1 MSEEVISIIDEPES
15 PSCKKLKTE
24 HIPTET
30 NENTDII
37 KSEEKCEAK
46 TGLKRKYALCIGYCE
61 DEIVDGLVKV
71 NSIPQAHADEMF
83 KMSFQRAARTDKGVS
98 AAENLISL
106 KMEFT
111 PEHLKQLNEVLPK
124 QIRVFGYKKVTKSF
138 DSKNNCDG
146 RTYIYILPTFAF
158 CPIEE
163 FCTENY
169 RAPEEVIDKVNET
182 LRILCGTHNF
192 HNFTAGRKYTDPSSK
207 RYIIS
212 FECSKPFLK
221 EGYEYAVIKVRGQSF
236 MLHQIRKMI
245 GMVIAI
251 VRGFA
256 NMDTLDLCW
265 TANKVD
271 VPTAPALGLMLDKLH
286 YDKYNKK
293 FGKDGIH
300 EPIEWSHLEQ
310 EIENFKHEYIFTNI
324 IQKEKEKKSMF
335 NWLSK
340 LPINHYGI
348 LDPKYMRGYYTGIG
362 RALYKIDCLNKEL
375 NNKNPAEEDDDST
388 GCDD

>member
-1 MSEEVISIIDEPES
+1 MIARFSSILRKNFFLTKNLRKMSEQKLSEKNECSDETELA
-15 PSCKKLKTE
+15 PSSKKQKTDE
-24 HIPTET
+24 TET
-30 NENTDII
+30 
-37 KSEEKCEAK
+37 KS
-46 TGLKRKYALCIGYCE
+46 GLKRKYALCVGYCGEGYYGLQRNPTIKDKFRTIE
-61 DEIVDGLVKV
+61 DEIVDALIKI
-71 NSIPQAHADEMF
+71 NSIPQAHADEMY

-106 KMEFT
+106 KMEFSQ
-111 PEHLKQLNEVLPK
+111 EHLQKLNEELPK

-163 FCTENY
+163 LCTESY
-169 RAPEEVIDKVNET
+169 RASEQVIDKVNET
-182 LRILCGTHNF
+182 LRSLCGTHNF

-212 FECSKPFLK
+212 FECSKPFMK
-221 EGYEYAVIKVRGQSF
+221 DGYEYAVIKVRGQSF

-256 NMDTLDLCW
+256 NVDTLNLCW

-293 FGKDGIH
+293 FGNDGLH
-300 EPIEWSHLEQ
+300 EPLNWSSLEE
-310 EIENFKHEYIFTNI
+310 EIENFKHEFIYSNI
-324 IQKEKEKKSMF
+324 ILKEREQKS
-335 NWLSK
+335 
-340 LPINHYGI
+340 
-348 LDPKYMRGYYTGIG
+348 
-362 RALYKIDCLNKEL
+362 
-375 NNKNPAEEDDDST
+375 
-388 GCDD
+388 